1 MSYLKSMHIK
11 GLKKFKDIEV
21 NFNKHVNILVGENE
35 AGKSTILEALKI
47 VLNQQYKT
55 ADKAILNEL
64 FNRENVEFFRSNPSM
79 NSLPFIVIDLRL
91 SLDKKEKNSEY
102 FFGQMQGMNVPDFGI
117 VFECKY
123 NEELGQG
130 LESEI
135 QNGRIP
141 LEYYSLSW
149 KTYAGCAYQIIKRPL
164 KFISIDT
171 STTDKYAS
179 FNYYNKM
186 LFNNTCDDSIRI
198 NAKNEF
204 REKISDAFSG
214 LNLPELSA
222 NERFGIDGKKV
233 ILENIISIYE
243 DGIPLENKGSGKESL
258 IKTEI
263 ALNKQSSKLDVI
275 LMEEP
280 ENHLSHSNLLK
291 MLKTIEQRQINS
303 QIIVATHSNMIASR
317 LGLKNVKWITDNKIK
332 SLEDISCE
340 ETDFFSKADNNEFL
354 NLLLS
359 KKAILVEGATEY
371 LLLPRFYEQIYNR
384 TIEADKI
391 TIISCGG
398 IAYKHYLSVIKET
411 NKKVA
416 VITDNDK
423 KQNNLDESNKY
434 NSENQKTHIFMSE
447 DLEDEWTWEAA
458 IYHRNISLMEELI
471 EVKNGADYLFHNQ
484 DYGQI
489 LGKMLNNKVD
499 TAYKMLNTE
508 IEYNIPDYVKEA
520 FEWIRK

>member
-1 MSYLKSMHIK
+1 MHIK

-64 FNRENVEFFRSNPSM
+64 FNRENVEFFRSNPSI

-222 NERFGIDGKKV
+222 NERFGIDGKK
-233 ILENIISIYE
+233 S
-243 DGIPLENKGSGKESL
+243 DS
-258 IKTEI
+258 
-263 ALNKQSSKLDVI
+263 
-275 LMEEP
+275 
-280 ENHLSHSNLLK
+280 
-291 MLKTIEQRQINS
+291 
-303 QIIVATHSNMIASR
+303 
-317 LGLKNVKWITDNKIK
+317 
-332 SLEDISCE
+332 
-340 ETDFFSKADNNEFL
+340 
-354 NLLLS
+354 
-359 KKAILVEGATEY
+359 
-371 LLLPRFYEQIYNR
+371 
-384 TIEADKI
+384 
-391 TIISCGG
+391 
-398 IAYKHYLSVIKET
+398 
-411 NKKVA
+411 
-416 VITDNDK
+416 
-423 KQNNLDESNKY
+423 
-434 NSENQKTHIFMSE
+434 
-447 DLEDEWTWEAA
+447 
-458 IYHRNISLMEELI
+458 
-471 EVKNGADYLFHNQ
+471 
-484 DYGQI
+484 
-489 LGKMLNNKVD
+489 
-499 TAYKMLNTE
+499 
-508 IEYNIPDYVKEA
+508 
-520 FEWIRK
+520 

>member
-1 MSYLKSMHIK
+1 MHIK

-21 NFNKHVNILVGENE
+21 NFNEHVNILVGENE

-64 FNRENVEFFRSNPSM
+64 FNRENVEFFRSNPSI

-102 FFGQMQGMNVPDFGI
+102 FFGQMQGMKVPDFGI

-135 QNGRIP
+135 QKGRIP

-164 KFISIDT
+164 SFISIDT
-171 STTDKYAS
+171 SSADKYAS

-186 LFNNTCDDSIRI
+186 LFNSTCDDSIRV

-214 LNLPELSA
+214 LDLPQLSV

-258 IKTEI
+258 IKTKI

-291 MLKTIEQRQINS
+291 MLKTIEQRQKDS

-317 LGLKNVKWITDNKIK
+317 LGLKNVKWIADNKVK
-332 SLEDISCE
+332 SLEDISDV

-354 NLLLS
+354 NLLMS
-359 KKAILVEGATEY
+359 EKAILVEGATEY
-371 LLLPRFYEQIYNR
+371 LLLPKFYEQIYNS

-398 IAYKHYLSVIKET
+398 IGYKHYLSVIKET
-411 NKKVA
+411 KKKVA

-434 NSENQKTHIFMSE
+434 NSENQNTRIFMSE
-447 DLEDEWTWEAA
+447 DLKDEWTWEAA
-458 IYHRNISLMEELI
+458 IYHRNISLMEELT

-499 TAYKMLNTE
+499 IAYKMLNTE
-508 IEYNIPDYVKEA
+508 KEYSIPNYVKEA
-520 FEWIRK
+520 FKWIRK